1 MIFAVI
7 IFAAA
12 GAPPV
17 TYRSL
22 DGFPTM
28 AACEAHLA
36 ADMPRLEAVRR
47 DAELSL
53 GRELRMVVGCIDQGR
68 GV

>member
-1 MIFAVI
+1 MIHAVI
-7 IFAAA
+7 IFLAF
-12 GAPPV
+12 GAEPV

-22 DGFPTM
+22 DSFPSI

-36 ADMPRLEAVRR
+36 ADMARLEVIRAQ
-47 DAELSL
+47 AEASL
-53 GRELRMVVGCIDQGR
+53 GRELRMVTGCVDTGR